1 MVVVT
6 VSHLALRR
14 DGAARIIDAA
24 LWLGAGSWRADTF
37 PVKVVRAFMVSRAD
51 VQKARHT
58 QAGFLM
64 RAYREGFVDE
74 NGRRGLSQE
83 ELLRRMAVVEGVGT
97 VRYSRATISRW
108 ETGITRPNVE
118 RLRAFGRTLE
128 LSDLEVAGLILL
140 AGLAPDFGSAGAHV
154 GLTMGDDLD
163 DDVAA
168 VVVVGDEPSPAVPA
182 GEAGGPTLR
191 SLASFAALRFLLS
204 GILTVVV
211 GYALAAVGWDGDWM
225 PVAYVGAAVGFVMV
239 LGFAWPDRNAGPRD
253 FLWVSLFFVLA
264 APSLQFAGL
273 QMDHYGI
280 YAMGDFA
287 GTHLPYMLALL
298 LSLALASAAAAL
310 FHLIWWWQYSGDRV
324 KAAPLVRA
332 VRAVL
337 PPLVLAYMV
346 VVALS
351 NSSVWIQ
358 SSVVFAVLAGVLVS
372 LLVMREPGLNPN
384 QVQRR
389 FLLNG
394 SLAVSVAATTVGMAV
409 ILAIYASPDL
419 PAVLP
424 DHNLLGSWK
433 IDYDALGYT
442 RDEAM
447 DRLNVGY
454 MWHAMCLFVYMVF
467 VVGGSLLLGVYRL
480 AGSDGTGPDAVRS
493 GVASVDVEDG
503 RRPRNAGERC
513 SLLPGFRAV
522 FPGGR

>member
-1 MVVVT
+1 
-6 VSHLALRR
+6 
-14 DGAARIIDAA
+14 
-24 LWLGAGSWRADTF
+24 
-37 PVKVVRAFMVSRAD
+37 
-51 VQKARHT
+51 
-58 QAGFLM
+58 M

-74 NGRRGLSQE
+74 SGRRGLSQE
-83 ELLRRMAVVEGVGT
+83 ELLKRMAAIEGAGT

-154 GLTMGDDLD
+154 GLTLGDDLD
-163 DDVAA
+163 DDVEA
-168 VVVVGDEPSPAVPA
+168 VAVAEDEPSSAVPA
-182 GEAGGPTLR
+182 EEAGGLMWR
-191 SLASFAALRFLLS
+191 SLARFAALRFLLAA
-204 GILTVVV
+204 IFTVVV

-225 PVAYVGAAVGFVMV
+225 PVAYVGVAVSFVMV
-239 LGFAWPDRNAGPRD
+239 LGFAWPDRNAGLRD

-264 APSLQFAGL
+264 VPSLQFAGL

-280 YAMGDFA
+280 YTLGDFA
-287 GTHLPYMLALL
+287 GTHQPYMLSLL
-298 LSLALASAAAAL
+298 LSVALASASAVM
-310 FHLIWWWQYSGDRV
+310 FHLIWMWHRHGNRV

-337 PPLVLAYMV
+337 PPLVMAYV
-346 VVALS
+346 VVVVIS

-358 SSVVFAVLAGVLVS
+358 SAVVFAVLAGVFIS
-372 LLVMREPGLNPN
+372 LLVMRDSGLNPN

-394 SLAVSVAATTVGMAV
+394 SLAVAVAATTVGVAV
-409 ILAIYASPDL
+409 IMAIYASPDL

-424 DHNLLGSWK
+424 DHNLLGSWE

-480 AGSDGTGPDAVRS
+480 AGSDGVGPDAVSS
-493 GVASVDVEDG
+493 GVASVDVEEGGPPKGG
-503 RRPRNAGERC
+503 RERW
-513 SLLPGFRAV
+513 SLFPGFHIA
-522 FPGGR
+522 FPRGH

>member
-1 MVVVT
+1 M
-6 VSHLALRR
+6 
-14 DGAARIIDAA
+14 I
-24 LWLGAGSWRADTF
+24 
-37 PVKVVRAFMVSRAD
+37 SRAD

-58 QAGFLM
+58 QVGFLM
-64 RAYREGFVDE
+64 RAYREGFVHE

-83 ELLRRMAVVEGVGT
+83 ELLRRMAAAEGVGT

-118 RLRAFGRTLE
+118 RLRALGRTLE

-154 GLTMGDDLD
+154 GLTLGDDLD
-163 DDVAA
+163 DYVEA
-168 VVVVGDEPSPAVPA
+168 VAVPVDGPSSA
-182 GEAGGPTLR
+182 VSTEEASGPMLW
-191 SLASFAALRFLLS
+191 SLAGFAALRFLLS
-204 GILTVVV
+204 GIFTVVV
-211 GYALAAVGWDGDWM
+211 GYALAAVGWDVDWM
-225 PVAYVGAAVGFVMV
+225 PVAYVGAAVGFVMA
-239 LGFAWPDRNAGPRD
+239 LGFAWPDRKAGLRD

-264 APSLQFAGL
+264 VPSLQFAGL

-287 GTHLPYMLALL
+287 GTHLPFMLSLL
-298 LSLALASAAAAL
+298 LSLTLASAAAVM
-310 FHLIWWWQYSGDRV
+310 FHLIWRWQYSGNRV
-324 KAAPLVRA
+324 KATPLVRA
-332 VRAVL
+332 VRSVL
-337 PPLVLAYMV
+337 PPLVMAYVAV
-346 VVALS
+346 VVLS

-358 SSVVFAVLAGVLVS
+358 SSVVFAVLAGVFIS
-372 LLVMREPGLNPN
+372 LLVMRDSGLNPN

-394 SLAVSVAATTVGMAV
+394 SLVVSVVATTVGVAV
-409 ILAIYASPDL
+409 IMTIYASPDL

-424 DHNLLGSWK
+424 DHNLLGSWE

-454 MWHAMCLFVYMVF
+454 MWHAICLFVYMVF

-480 AGSDGTGPDAVRS
+480 AGGDGAGPNAVHS
-493 GVASVDVEDG
+493 GTASVDFEEKP
-503 RRPRNAGERC
+503 PRGIVRERW
-513 SLLPGFRAV
+513 SLFPGLHIV
-522 FPGGR
+522 FPRGR